1 MPEIKKRNDYRTMLF
16 PKKVKY
22 RKWQTQR
29 LSQKRLAR
37 PDTRGTTVTFGSYG
51 LKALTNARVTSNQ
64 IESARKVLTRATA
77 KTGKL
82 WIRIFPDR
90 PVTAKPAEVG
100 MGKGKGDP
108 KHYVFQVRPGRVL
121 FEIDGIPED
130 VARAHLR
137 EAGMKLPVKISII
150 ARR

>member
-1 MPEIKKRNDYRTMLF
+1 MLF
-16 PKKVKY
+16 PKKVKH

-29 LSQKRLAR
+29 LSEKRLNR
-37 PDTRGTTVTFGSYG
+37 PDTRGVSVVFGSFG
-51 LKALTNARVTSNQ
+51 LKALTPARVTSNQ

-100 MGKGKGDP
+100 MGSGKGDP

-121 FEIDGIPED
+121 FEMDGVPED
-130 VARAHLR
+130 IARAHLR
-137 EAGMKLPVKISII
+137 QAGMKLPVKTTIVT
-150 ARR
+150 RQ

>member
-1 MPEIKKRNDYRTMLF
+1 MLF
-16 PKKVKY
+16 PKKVKH

-29 LSQKRLAR
+29 LSEKRLNR
-37 PDTRGTTVTFGSYG
+37 PDTRGTTVVFGSFG
-51 LKALTNARVTSNQ
+51 LKALTPARITSNQ
-64 IESARKVLTRATA
+64 IEAARKVLTRATA

-100 MGKGKGDP
+100 MGSGKGDP

-121 FEIDGIPED
+121 FEMDGVDEKI
-130 VARAHLR
+130 ARAHMR
-137 EAGMKLPVKISII
+137 QAGMKLPVKTTIVTRS
-150 ARR
+150 

>member
-1 MPEIKKRNDYRTMLF
+1 MLF
-16 PKKVKY
+16 PKKVKH

-29 LSQKRLAR
+29 LSEKRLNR
-37 PDTRGTTVTFGSYG
+37 PDSRGITIAFGSFA
-51 LKALTNARVTSNQ
+51 LKALTPARITSNQ

-100 MGKGKGDP
+100 MGSGKGDP

-121 FEIDGIPED
+121 FEIDGVDEKI
-130 VARAHLR
+130 ARAHLR
-137 EAGMKLPVKISII
+137 QAGMKLPVKTTII
-150 ARR
+150 TRR

>member
-1 MPEIKKRNDYRTMLF
+1 MLF

-29 LSQKRLAR
+29 KSERRLNR
-37 PDTRGTTVTFGSYG
+37 PDTRGTTVVFGSLG
-51 LKALTNARVTSNQ
+51 LKALTSARMTSNQ

-100 MGKGKGDP
+100 MGSGKGDP
-108 KHYVFQVRPGRVL
+108 KHYVFEVRPGRVL
-121 FEIDGIPED
+121 FEIDGVAED

-137 EAGMKLPVKISII
+137 QASMKLPVKTAIV
-150 ARR
+150 ARQ

>member
-1 MPEIKKRNDYRTMLF
+1 MLF
-16 PKKVKY
+16 PKKVKH

-29 LSQKRLAR
+29 LSEKRLNR
-37 PDTRGTTVTFGSYG
+37 PDTRGITMAFGSYA
-51 LKALTNARVTSNQ
+51 LKALSPARVTSNQ
-64 IESARKVLTRATA
+64 IEAARKVLTRATA

-100 MGKGKGDP
+100 MGSGKGDP

-121 FEIDGIPED
+121 FEIDGVPETI
-130 VARAHLR
+130 ARAHLR
-137 EAGMKLPVKISII
+137 QAGMKLPVRTTII
-150 ARR
+150 TRR

>member
-1 MPEIKKRNDYRTMLF
+1 MLF
-16 PKKVKY
+16 PKKVKH

-29 LSQKRLAR
+29 LSEKRLNR
-37 PDTRGTTVTFGSYG
+37 PDTRGIEVVFGSFG
-51 LKALTNARVTSNQ
+51 LKALTPARVTSNQ

-100 MGKGKGDP
+100 MGSGKGDP
-108 KHYVFQVRPGRVL
+108 KHYVFQVRPGRIL
-121 FEIDGIPED
+121 FEMDGVDEKI
-130 VARAHLR
+130 ARAHLR
-137 EAGMKLPVKISII
+137 QAGMKLPVKTAIVT
-150 ARR
+150 RQ

>member
-1 MPEIKKRNDYRTMLF
+1 MLF
-16 PKKVKY
+16 PKKVKH

-29 LSQKRLAR
+29 LSEKRLSR
-37 PDTRGTTVTFGSYG
+37 PDTRGIEVTFGAFG
-51 LKALTNARVTSNQ
+51 LKALTPARVTSNQ
-64 IESARKVLTRATA
+64 IEAARKVLTRATA

-100 MGKGKGDP
+100 MGSGKGDP

-121 FEIDGIPED
+121 FEMDGVDEKI
-130 VARAHLR
+130 ARAHLR
-137 EAGMKLPVKISII
+137 QAGMKLPMKTTIVT
-150 ARR
+150 RQ